1 MKKYLCDGDCGQ
13 QTDNP
18 QWEWEGRTDDGKF
31 TVKMTVRR
39 QDGDYADLCPECFEK
54 IIHEATTAKVKAT

>member
-1 MKKYLCDGDCGQ
+1 MKTYFCDGDCNQ
-13 QTDNP
+13 QIDNP

-31 TVKMTVRR
+31 SVKMTVRR

-54 IIHEATTAKVKAT
+54 IIHEATMAKVKS